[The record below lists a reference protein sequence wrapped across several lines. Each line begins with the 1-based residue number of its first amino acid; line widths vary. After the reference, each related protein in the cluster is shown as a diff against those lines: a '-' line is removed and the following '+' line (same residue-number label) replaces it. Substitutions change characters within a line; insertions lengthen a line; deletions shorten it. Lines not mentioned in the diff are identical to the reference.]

1 MSDDI
6 RPEIVRRTQDTLGKY
21 IKKPPLT
28 EKLLKKPPF
37 RFLHDIITAVIR
49 ETGFLQGLFS
59 AEELNHETIKDRDS
73 KIAFLQK
80 VIDAVKVITGTNL
93 TVRPAK
99 IIAGHEPSK
108 TNELLQAIGK
118 ALDKKLSSL
127 QYVESLQKAGKKPK
141 LATKAVTKENVAKTK
156 PALQVRTQVAKEQEK
171 KKTNKLIG
179 DASTKSSKAK
189 NETRKI
195 KEPVEDAPHPVQGTE
210 KQSTVKEVRGDNMGE
225 DAPQP
230 AQGAE
235 KQSTVKEVLGDN
247 MGEEAQSSHAKDSD
261 VKRPHSARQGH
272 RKPSASITNHT
283 RADLDVLEGMG
294 GDSNEKKTET
304 SLDGKAKTE
313 ILDSPQPLEV
323 PLLGADNSKIEP
335 NKELPTAP
343 VPRSAHS
350 QTGIRPQTALRPPSA
365 RPRSARPAAP
375 RIRDR
380 GEVRLAEESS
390 SSKGKVNVITEN
402 EDTVEQDE
410 DDSFVVVESQ
420 VSVLTQ
426 EQQQSSHPVTDTK
439 PIEEGR
445 HGHLVAQI
453 LETQKDLEDDS
464 HHQSQDS
471 QPKKVEIEWE
481 VGRRRERELAG
492 REIDL
497 LRGSIQTLTR
507 AANPLGKLMDFLQE
521 DVDSM
526 QRELSMWRHTNME
539 LMAQL
544 RMEQS
549 QTQQLTEPMR
559 LHLQHLQHSIE
570 EQLSQLSILK
580 ATVLRNDQQIQH
592 LLTGKNGPALQL

>member
-37 RFLHDIITAVIR
+37 RFLHDIIKAVIR

-59 AEELNHETIKDRDS
+59 AEELSNETIKDRDS

-127 QYVESLQKAGKKPK
+127 EYVESLQKAGKKPK
-141 LATKAVTKENVAKTK
+141 PATKAITREKVAKTK
-156 PALQVRTQVAKEQEK
+156 PASQVRTQVDRALAKGHEE

-179 DASTKSSKAK
+179 DANTKSSKVK
-189 NETRKI
+189 NEARTI
-195 KEPVEDAPHPVQGTE
+195 KEPVEDVPHPAQEAE
-210 KQSTVKEVRGDNMGE
+210 KQSAVREVLEDSVGE
-225 DAPQP
+225 DSPQP
-230 AQGAE
+230 AQEAE
-235 KQSTVKEVLGDN
+235 KQSAVKEVLEEN
-247 MGEEAQSSHAKDSD
+247 MGEETQSMHAKDSD
-261 VKRPHSARQGH
+261 VKRPHSARRGH
-272 RKPSASITNHT
+272 RKPSATGIMNHT
-283 RADLDVLEGMG
+283 PADLDVLESMA
-294 GDSNEKKTET
+294 GDSNKKKTET
-304 SLDGKAKTE
+304 LLDGKEKTE
-313 ILDSPQPLEV
+313 ILDSPQHPEV
-323 PLLGADNSKIEP
+323 PLLGADNSKMEP

-343 VPRSAHS
+343 VPRSA
-350 QTGIRPQTALRPPSA
+350 RPPSA
-365 RPRSARPAAP
+365 RPHSARPAAP

-390 SSKGKVNVITEN
+390 CSSSSKGKVNVITEN

-410 DDSFVVVESQ
+410 EDSFVVVESQ
-420 VSVLTQ
+420 ESVLTQ
-426 EQQQSSHPVTDTK
+426 EQQQSSLPVTDTK

-464 HHQSQDS
+464 HHQSQDH
-471 QPKKVEIEWE
+471 QTKKVEIEWE

-492 REIDL
+492 REIDR

-539 LMAQL
+539 LKAQL
-544 RMEQS
+544 CMEHS

-580 ATVLRNDQQIQH
+580 ATVLRNDQHIQC
-592 LLTGKNGPALQL
+592 LLTNKNGSILHL